1 MTKDRADG
9 GKLASA
15 VEIGAL
21 VAGGAGGDALRET
34 VVASG
39 AAQVWCVVPSLAEA
53 AAVAGLANSVVLD
66 PWPGA
71 VASLDFLAR
80 STEVERDDIPIV
92 LLRAGTILR
101 RGAVKRATGRL
112 GNRHGIVVP
121 TRRGGRAATIRLRM
135 FRRAQLEPGSGVI
148 VSAMLLLWLVREG
161 WLAGTP
167 PTVGEIRRAGARI
180 HSLRRGLAKPSN
192 VPRQD
197 RPTITVL
204 IPAHNEAAYLGD
216 TLRALAAQSIIPDEV
231 IVVDDA
237 SDDGTGDIARAHG
250 ARVIRPAGA
259 QGSKAIASNCGLPHV
274 RSEAVMILDADT
286 QLHPDALEHLSDDLR
301 RGYDATSGA
310 CLPLVQRGIWARGR
324 SIEYSMAIR
333 VFKPVQRALGTLVV
347 MSGCNSMFRT
357 SLVRDLGGFS
367 DRTLAEDLDLTW
379 AHQLQGGKAGYNGR
393 AMSYPAE
400 PATWTLYRAQIR
412 RWASGFYQAVGIHRM
427 RLRRKPGLALIVVAA
442 IFDVITIP
450 VFATMLVIAA
460 VKGSFP
466 WSFVAMSSVV
476 LLLPLI
482 SAITVIGWRQTG
494 KNFPAYLVVVWANSY
509 FYVEAFIIEWIARRR
524 RVAWVKGH

>member
-1 MTKDRADG
+1 MTKSRAG
-9 GKLASA
+9 VIERACA
-15 VEIGAL
+15 VKVAAL

-39 AAQVWCVVPSLAEA
+39 AERVWCAVPSLAEA

-71 VASLDFLAR
+71 VASLDVLAR
-80 STEVERDDIPIV
+80 STEDERSDTPIV
-92 LLRAGTILR
+92 LLRAGTIVR
-101 RGAVKRATGRL
+101 RGCIARAARRLRGRNGL
-112 GNRHGIVVP
+112 VVP
-121 TRRGGRAATIRLRM
+121 ARRGGRAVTIRLRM
-135 FRRAQLEPGSGVI
+135 FRRASLDPGSGVI
-148 VSAMLLLWLVREG
+148 VSAMLLSWLVREG

-167 PTVGEIRRAGARI
+167 PTVGAIRRAGARL
-180 HSLRRGLAKPSN
+180 HSLRRGLDKPSN

-216 TLRALAAQSIIPDEV
+216 TLRALEAQSITPDEV

-237 SDDGTGDIARAHG
+237 SVDGTGDIARAHG
-250 ARVIRPAGA
+250 ARVIRPPGA
-259 QGSKAIASNCGLPHV
+259 QGSKAVASNCGLPYV

-301 RGYDATSGA
+301 RGFDATSGA

-324 SIEYSMAIR
+324 SIEYSMAMRIW
-333 VFKPVQRALGTLVV
+333 KPVQKGLGTLVV

-367 DRTLAEDLDLTW
+367 NRTLAEDLDLTW
-379 AHQLQGGKAGYNGR
+379 AHQLQGGRAGYNGR

-400 PATWTLYRAQIR
+400 PATWKLYRAQIR
-412 RWASGFYQAVGIHRM
+412 RWASGFYQAIGIHRM

-442 IFDVITIP
+442 IFDVISIP

-460 VKGSFP
+460 VKGSIP
-466 WSFVAMSSVV
+466 WSFLAMSSIV

-482 SAITVIGWRQTG
+482 SALTVIGWRQTG

-509 FYVEAFIIEWIARRR
+509 FYVEAFIVEWIARRR

>member
-1 MTKDRADG
+1 M
-9 GKLASA
+9 
-15 VEIGAL
+15 
-21 VAGGAGGDALRET
+21 DALRET
-34 VVASG
+34 VVAAG

-53 AAVAGLANSVVLD
+53 AAVAGLANSLVLD
-66 PWPGA
+66 PWPGV
-71 VASLDFLAR
+71 VASLDVLAR
-80 STEVERDDIPIV
+80 ATEGERGDMPV
-92 LLRAGTILR
+92 TLLRAGTILR
-101 RGAVKRATGRL
+101 RGTLKRATGRL
-112 GNRHGIVVP
+112 AGRDGLVTP
-121 TRRGGRAATIRLRM
+121 ARRGGRAAAIRLRM
-135 FRRAQLEPGSGVI
+135 FRRAPLDPGSGVV
-148 VSAMLLLWLVREG
+148 VSAMLLVWLVRER
-161 WLAGTP
+161 WLTGAP
-167 PTVGEIRRAGARI
+167 PTVGAIRRTGARL
-180 HSLRRGLAKPSN
+180 HSLRRGLAAPSSA
-192 VPRQD
+192 PQRD

-204 IPAHNEAAYLGD
+204 IPAHNEAAYMGD
-216 TLRALAAQSIIPDEV
+216 TLRAIEAQSIAPDEV

-237 SDDGTGDIARAHG
+237 SEDGTGDIARAHG
-250 ARVIRPAGA
+250 ARVIRPAAA
-259 QGSKAIASNCGLPHV
+259 QGSKAVASNCGLDHV
-274 RSEAVMILDADT
+274 RTEAVMILDADT

-301 RGYDATSGA
+301 RGFDATSGA

-333 VFKPVQRALGTLVV
+333 IFKPVQKSLGTLVV

-400 PATWTLYRAQIR
+400 PATWKLYRAQIR
-412 RWASGFYQAVGIHRM
+412 RWASGFYQAVGVHRM

-450 VFATMLVIAA
+450 VFATMLVIAV

-466 WSFVAMSSVV
+466 WSFIAMSSVV

-482 SAITVIGWRQTG
+482 SGVTVIGWRQTG

-509 FYVEAFIIEWIARRR
+509 FYIEALIIEWIARRR